1 MRCVLGMFL
10 AAASCFAAKSLDM
23 YFVDVEG
30 GQATL
35 IVTPNKESI
44 LVDTGWPGFNGRDAD
59 RIKAAAKSAG
69 VKQIDYLI
77 LTHYHTDHGGGISQL
92 VERMPVKTFVDHGPN
107 TETSKGAK
115 ELSEAWDK
123 AVATGKHLVVKPG
136 DKIPL
141 KGGVDLQIVTANG
154 ESIQTALA
162 GGGAANTF
170 CQGASYPEDPT
181 ENARST
187 GFVLTYGKFR
197 TINLGDLTSR
207 EEVELICPSNR
218 IGKVDLYLTT
228 HHGMNTSNAQ
238 AIVHGLAPRVAIMN
252 NGSRKGGSAD
262 AWKIIK
268 ASPGL
273 EDLWQLHFAVAG
285 GKETNA
291 ADSFIANLDA
301 ACEGKGIKVSAM
313 NDGSFTVVNS
323 RNDYSKTYAAR

>member
-1 MRCVLGMFL
+1 MRFVLGLFL
-10 AAASCFAAKSLDM
+10 AAATCFAAKSLDI
-23 YFVDVEG
+23 YYLDVEG

-77 LTHYHTDHGGGISQL
+77 LTHYHGDHAGGVAQL

-107 TETSKGAK
+107 VETSKGAK

-141 KGGVDLQIVTANG
+141 KGGVNLQIVTANG
-154 ESIQTALA
+154 ESIQAALA
-162 GGGAANTF
+162 GGGAANTL
-170 CQGASYPEDPT
+170 CQGASFPEDPT

-197 TINLGDLTSR
+197 TVDLGDLTSR
-207 EEVELICPSNR
+207 KELDLVCPSNR

-228 HHGMNTSNAQ
+228 HHGLDTSNSQ
-238 AIVHGLAPRVAIMN
+238 AIVHALAPRVAIMN
-252 NGSRKGGSAD
+252 NGARKGGSAA
-262 AWKIIK
+262 AWKIVK

-285 GKETNA
+285 GKENNV

-313 NDGSFTVVNS
+313 NDGSFTIVNT
-323 RNDYSKTYAAR
+323 RNNYSKTYAAR

>member
-1 MRCVLGMFL
+1 MRFVLGLFL
-10 AAASCFAAKSLDM
+10 AAASCFAAKSLDI
-23 YFVDVEG
+23 YYLDVEG

-35 IVTPNKESI
+35 IITPNKESI

-77 LTHYHTDHGGGISQL
+77 LTHYHGDHAGGVSQL

-107 TETSKGAK
+107 VETSKGAK

-123 AVATGKHLVVKPG
+123 AVATGKHMVVKPG

-141 KGGVDLQIVTANG
+141 KGGVNLQIVTANG
-154 ESIQTALA
+154 EAIQTALP
-162 GGGAANTF
+162 GGGAANPL
-170 CQGASYPEDPT
+170 CQGASFPEDPT

-197 TINLGDLTSR
+197 TVNLGDLTSR
-207 EEVELICPSNR
+207 EEVELVCPSNR

-228 HHGMNTSNAQ
+228 HHGLNTSNAQ
-238 AIVHGLAPRVAIMN
+238 AIVHALAPRVAVMN
-252 NGSRKGGSAD
+252 NGARKGGSPE
-262 AWKIIK
+262 AWKIVK
-268 ASPGL
+268 SSPGL
-273 EDLWQLHFAVAG
+273 EDLWQLHFATAG
-285 GKETNA
+285 GKETNV

-323 RNDYSKTYAAR
+323 RNNYTKTYAAR